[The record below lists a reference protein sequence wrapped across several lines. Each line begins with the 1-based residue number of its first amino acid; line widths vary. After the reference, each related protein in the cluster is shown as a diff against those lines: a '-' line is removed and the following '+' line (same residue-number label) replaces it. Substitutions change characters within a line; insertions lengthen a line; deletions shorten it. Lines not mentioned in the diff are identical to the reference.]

1 MLISQKNNIKYYMLD
16 NQAVNKILV
25 FLVKTIQVLYLF
37 SLRKSPSFFTFI
49 DYKMI
54 VLIVVLA
61 VTDNNLTI
69 NNY

>member
-1 MLISQKNNIKYYMLD
+1 MLISQKNNIKYYVLD
-16 NQAVNKILV
+16 NQAVNEILF
-25 FLVKTIQVLYLF
+25 FLVKTIQVLCLF

-49 DYKMI
+49 DYKII